1 MIALGLMMTYDE
13 PRFLLAD
20 KVLVATPVI
29 LLIAYIII
37 KIPFSYRMIRA
48 GFIGLDGNMEEAA
61 QVMGAKPFYTMRKV
75 ILPILMPIV
84 LSVIVLNFN
93 GLLSEYD
100 LSVFL
105 YHPSYQP
112 LGIVIKMA
120 TDETATIDAQAMAF
134 VYTVILMIIS
144 TIALWLGRYHGIQTI
159 KSFFAKENNRRKAS

>member
-1 MIALGLMMTYDE
+1 MIALGLMLTYDE
-13 PRFLLAD
+13 PRFVLAE

-29 LLIAYIII
+29 MLLAYIII

-75 ILPILMPIV
+75 ILPIIMPVV
-84 LSVIVLNFN
+84 LSVVVLNFN

-105 YHPSYQP
+105 YHPAFQP
-112 LGIVIKMA
+112 LGIVIKQA
-120 TDETATIDAQAMAF
+120 TDETATTDAQAMAF

-144 TIALWLGRYHGIQTI
+144 TIALWLGRYDGIGKI
-159 KSFFAKENNRRKAS
+159 KSFFTKKEKRG

>member
-1 MIALGLMMTYDE
+1 
-13 PRFLLAD
+13 
-20 KVLVATPVI
+20 
-29 LLIAYIII
+29 
-37 KIPFSYRMIRA
+37 
-48 GFIGLDGNMEEAA
+48 MEEAA